1 MDFMEAF
8 SLSERK
14 VHVSKGMFDTAHAAR
29 DLKNQLRYNFFSQTL
44 LGSSSS
50 IAALLKEKD
59 GAGLKSM
66 GLVEYLRACL
76 AVGGGGPQSPLGQRW
91 KKKRGRGAGG
101 RRQPREPP

>member
-1 MDFMEAF
+1 MLKHRIAYDRHCKFWMDFMEAF

-76 AVGGGGPQSPLGQRW
+76 AVGGGGPKAP
-91 KKKRGRGAGG
+91 
-101 RRQPREPP
+101 